1 LELADKLINFAVI
14 YSEMAKNT
22 LHCSFCGR
30 SRDEVKILIAG
41 QEGHICENCVEHAQ
55 EIIQQELIVRD
66 DTSPTS
72 QFKLTVKKPVEIK
85 RFLDEYVIGQDDA
98 KKVLAVAV
106 YNHYKRLQQKVTEN
120 DVEIEKS
127 NIIMVG
133 ETGTGKTLLAK
144 TIAKLLNV
152 PFAIVDATVFTEAGY
167 VGEDVESILTR
178 LLQVCNYDVVSAERG
193 IVYIDEI
200 DKIARKGD
208 NPSITRDVSGEGVQ
222 QGLLKLLEGT
232 DVLVPPQGG
241 RKHPEQKLIKIN
253 TQNILFICGGAFD
266 GVDKIIARRINTN
279 AIGFNVNKEQQ
290 EYTRKNL
297 LQHVNA
303 PDLKS
308 FGLIPEL
315 LGRLPVVTHLNPLDS
330 ITLRSILTEPKNS
343 LVRQYKRLFELEGI
357 QLSIEDDVLDF
368 MVTKAVEY
376 KLGARGL
383 RSICESILTDAMFE
397 LPSSKENKFH
407 LNLEYARK
415 KFDTSKMS
423 LLKVA

>member
-1 LELADKLINFAVI
+1 
-14 YSEMAKNT
+14 MAKST

-30 SRDEVKILIAG
+30 KRDEVKILIAG
-41 QEGHICENCVEHAQ
+41 QEGHICEGCVEHAR
-55 EIIQQELIVRD
+55 EIVHTEVESKLEGK
-66 DTSPTS
+66 SGY
-72 QFKLTVKKPVEIK
+72 KLTIKKPIDLK
-85 RFLDEYVIGQDDA
+85 LHLDEYIIGQDEA
-98 KKVLAVAV
+98 KKIISVAV
-106 YNHYKRLQQKVTEN
+106 YNHYKRLNQAAKTVKKSGAE
-120 DVEIEKS
+120 DAVDEIEIEKS
-127 NIIMVG
+127 NVIMVG

-178 LLQVCNYDVVSAERG
+178 LLQVCNYDVDAAEKG

-200 DKIARKGD
+200 DKIARKSD

-241 RKHPEQKLIKIN
+241 RKHPDQKLIKVN

-266 GVDKIIARRINTN
+266 GVDKIISRRVNTN
-279 AIGFNVNKEQQ
+279 SIGFNVNKDLQDAM
-290 EYTRKNL
+290 KSNL
-297 LQHVNA
+297 LKFVNA
-303 PDLKS
+303 QDLKS

-315 LGRLPVVTHLNPLDS
+315 LGRLPIVTYLDPLDKE
-330 ITLRSILTEPKNS
+330 TLRAILSKPKNA
-343 LVRQYKRLFELEGI
+343 LIKQYTKLFQLEGI
-357 QLSIEDDVLDF
+357 ALKIEDEVLDF
-368 MVTKAVEY
+368 MVEKAMEY

-397 LPSSKENKFH
+397 LPSSDVKEFT
-407 LNLEYARK
+407 LTAEYARN
-415 KFDTSKMS
+415 KFDHTKMGI
-423 LLKVA
+423 LKVA

>member
-1 LELADKLINFAVI
+1 
-14 YSEMAKNT
+14 MAKNT

-30 SRDEVKILIAG
+30 NRDEVKILIAG

-55 EIIQQELIVRD
+55 EIIQQELMIRD
-66 DTSPTS
+66 DTAGTS
-72 QFKLTVKKPVEIK
+72 AFKLTVKKPVEIK
-85 RFLDEYVIGQDDA
+85 RILDEYVIGQDDA
-98 KKVLAVAV
+98 KKVLSVAV
-106 YNHYKRLQQKVTEN
+106 YNHYKRLQQKVVEN
-120 DVEIEKS
+120 EVEIEKS

-144 TIAKLLNV
+144 TIARLLNV

-178 LLQVCNYDVVSAERG
+178 LLQVCNYDVAAAERG

-222 QGLLKLLEGT
+222 QGMLKLLEGSE
-232 DVLVPPQGG
+232 VLVPPQGG

-266 GVDKIIARRINTN
+266 GIDKIIARRVQTNT
-279 AIGFNVNKEQQ
+279 IGFNVDKQQQ
-290 EYTRKNL
+290 ESMKKNL
-297 LQHVNA
+297 LRYINA
-303 PDLKS
+303 QDLKS

-315 LGRLPVVTHLNPLDS
+315 LGRLPVVTHLDPLDS
-330 ITLRSILTEPKNS
+330 PTLRLILTEPKNA
-343 LVRQYKRLFELEGI
+343 LVKQYKKLFELEGI
-357 QLSIEDDVLDF
+357 QLSFDVDVLDF
-368 MVTKAVEY
+368 MVEKAMEY

-383 RSICESILTDAMFE
+383 RSICEGILTDSMFE
-397 LPSSKENKFH
+397 LPSSKETHFA
-407 LNLEYARK
+407 LDLEYAKR
-415 KFDTSKMS
+415 KFDKSKLS

>member
-1 LELADKLINFAVI
+1 
-14 YSEMAKNT
+14 MAKNI

-41 QEGHICENCVEHAQ
+41 QEGHICENCVEHAR
-55 EIIQQELIVRD
+55 EIIDQELTVRD
-66 DTSPTS
+66 DKGTGTAA
-72 QFKLTVKKPVEIK
+72 FKLTVKKPVEIK
-85 RFLDEYVIGQDDA
+85 KFLDEYVIGQDEA
-98 KKVLAVAV
+98 KKVLSVAV
-106 YNHYKRLQQKVTEN
+106 YNHYKRLQYKSAEVPK
-120 DVEIEKS
+120 DDIEIEKS
-127 NIIMVG
+127 NIVMVG

-152 PFAIVDATVFTEAGY
+152 PFTIVDATVFTEAGY

-178 LLQVCNYDVVSAERG
+178 LLQVCNYDVAAAERG

-200 DKIARKGD
+200 DKIARKSD

-222 QGLLKLLEGT
+222 QGMLKLLEGT

-266 GVDKIIARRINTN
+266 GIDKIIARRVQTNT
-279 AIGFNVNKEQQ
+279 IGFNVDKTLQ
-290 EYTRKNL
+290 ENMKKNL
-297 LQHVNA
+297 LRYVNA
-303 PDLKS
+303 QDLKS

-315 LGRLPVVTHLNPLDS
+315 LGRLPVATHLDPLDLP
-330 ITLRSILTEPKNS
+330 TLRAILTEPKNA
-343 LVRQYKRLFELEGI
+343 LIKQYIRLFELEGI
-357 QLSIEDDVLDF
+357 KLTIEDEVLDF
-368 MVTKAVEY
+368 MVEKAMEY

-383 RSICESILTDAMFE
+383 RSICEGILTDAMFE
-397 LPSSKENKFH
+397 LPSSKEKFF
-407 LNLEYARK
+407 NLDMEYAQR
-415 KFDTSKMS
+415 KFDKSKLS

>member
-1 LELADKLINFAVI
+1 
-14 YSEMAKNT
+14 MAKTT

-41 QEGHICENCVEHAQ
+41 QEGHICENCVEHAR
-55 EIIQQELIVRD
+55 EIIDQELLVKND
-66 DTSPTS
+66 NASPTN
-72 QFKLTVKKPVEIK
+72 FKLNVKKPVEVK
-85 RFLDEYVIGQDDA
+85 KFLDEYVIGQDDA
-98 KKVLAVAV
+98 KRVLAVAV
-106 YNHYKRLQQKVTEN
+106 YNHYKRLQQKPV
-120 DVEIEKS
+120 DSDIEIEKS
-127 NIIMVG
+127 NIVMVG

-178 LLQVCNYDVVSAERG
+178 LLQVCNYDVPAAERG

-241 RKHPEQKLIKIN
+241 RKHPEQKLIKVN
-253 TQNILFICGGAFD
+253 THNILFICGGAFD
-266 GVDKIIARRINTN
+266 GIDKVIARRVNTN
-279 AIGFNVNKEQQ
+279 AIGFNVNKELQ
-290 EYTRKNL
+290 ENMKKNL
-297 LQHVNA
+297 LQYVNA
-303 PDLKS
+303 RDLKT

-315 LGRLPVVTHLNPLDS
+315 LGRLPVVTYLNPLDTE
-330 ITLRSILTEPKNS
+330 TLRSILTEPKNA
-343 LVRQYKRLFELEGI
+343 LIKQYRRLFELEGI
-357 QLSIEDDVLDF
+357 KLTIEDPVLDF
-368 MVTKAVEY
+368 MVEKALEY

-397 LPSSKENKFH
+397 MPSSKQTVLH
-407 LNLEYARK
+407 VDLEYAEK
-415 KFDTSKMS
+415 KFSKSKLS

>member
-1 LELADKLINFAVI
+1 
-14 YSEMAKNT
+14 MAKTN

-41 QEGHICENCVEHAQ
+41 QEGHICENCVEHAR
-55 EIIQQELIVRD
+55 EIIDQELTVRNENP
-66 DTSPTS
+66 SSS
-72 QFKLTVKKPVEIK
+72 QFKLNVKKPVEVK
-85 RFLDEYVIGQDDA
+85 KFLDEYIIGQDDA
-98 KKVLAVAV
+98 KRVLAVAV
-106 YNHYKRLQQKVTEN
+106 YNHYKRLQQKPSEN
-120 DVEIEKS
+120 DIEIEKS
-127 NIIMVG
+127 NIVMVG

-144 TIAKLLNV
+144 TIARLLNV

-178 LLQVCNYDVVSAERG
+178 LLQVCNYDVSAAERG

-266 GVDKIIARRINTN
+266 GIDKVIARRVNTN
-279 AIGFNVNKEQQ
+279 AIGFNVNKELQ
-290 EYTRKNL
+290 ESMRKNL
-297 LQHVNA
+297 LQYVNA
-303 PDLKS
+303 RDLKT

-315 LGRLPVVTHLNPLDS
+315 LGRLPVVTYLNPLDQE
-330 ITLRSILTEPKNS
+330 TLRSILTEPKNA
-343 LVRQYKRLFELEGI
+343 LIKQYKKLFELEGI
-357 QLSIEDDVLDF
+357 KLTFDDAVYDF
-368 MVTKAVEY
+368 MVEKALEY

-383 RSICESILTDAMFE
+383 RSICESILNDAMFE
-397 LPSSKENKFH
+397 MPSSKQTAFH
-407 LNLEYARK
+407 LDIDYANK
-415 KFDTSKMS
+415 KFEKSKLS

>member
-1 LELADKLINFAVI
+1 
-14 YSEMAKNT
+14 MAKNT

-85 RFLDEYVIGQDDA
+85 RYLDEYVIGQDEA

-253 TQNILFICGGAFD
+253 TQNILFVCGGAFD

-290 EYTRKNL
+290 EFTRKNL

-330 ITLRSILTEPKNS
+330 VTLRSILTEPKNS
-343 LVRQYKRLFELEGI
+343 LIRQYKRLFELEGI